1 MILSEIK
8 VHFLIEFKENKQMK
22 TKPIHTFIRFSI
34 VGLLLSFILFQC
46 TTTKNIEKLTSE
58 DIKSMIDSSRFI
70 FDAERVNPLRG
81 RTRYL
86 TSSYDVVVKK
96 DTVESFLPYFGRA
109 YQAPMDPSK
118 GGIQFTSTDF
128 SYSVQ
133 SNSDNK
139 WDVIIKPEDYND
151 IQEMRFSIFG
161 NGSASLNVTSTH
173 KDPITFTGHIER
185 IKK

>member
-1 MILSEIK
+1 
-8 VHFLIEFKENKQMK
+8 MK
-22 TKPIHTFIRFSI
+22 TTQIHTFIKFSI
-34 VGLLLSFILFQC
+34 IGLLISFILCQC
-46 TTTKNIEKLTSE
+46 TATKNIEKLNSA
-58 DIKSMIDSSRFI
+58 DIKNMIDSSQFV
-70 FDAERVNPLRG
+70 FDAERVNPLQG

-96 DTVESFLPYFGRA
+96 DTVQSFLPYFGRA

-128 SYSVQ
+128 SYTVQ
-133 SNSDNK
+133 SNSDNE

-151 IQEMRFSIFG
+151 VQEMRFSIFG
-161 NGSASLNVTSTH
+161 NGSASLNVISTH
-173 KDPITFTGHIER
+173 KDPISFTGHIER